1 MNNPRILFWHRKDL
15 RINDNNALKKAFSLS
30 NAITS
35 TYILDQNYSYDF
47 NAKSRAWF
55 LGNSLEELSKNWKN
69 LGSRLIIDE
78 GDPLILIPKLAKLID
93 AKFVV
98 WNKAIEPYEI
108 NRDLEIKDNLKKF
121 NIEFIE
127 LWDHLL
133 IEPSQIFTGVKK
145 SFYYN
150 GDHIIGYLNCL
161 KNKIK

>member
-55 LGNSLEELSKNWKN
+55 LGNSLQELSKNWKN

-78 GDPLILIPKLAKLID
+78 GNPLILIPKLAKLID

-108 NRDLEIKDNLKKF
+108 NRDLEVQNGIKTVSYT
-121 NIEFIE
+121 
-127 LWDHLL
+127 HLTL
-133 IEPSQIFTGVKK
+133 PTKA
-145 SFYYN
+145 
-150 GDHIIGYLNCL
+150 
-161 KNKIK
+161 